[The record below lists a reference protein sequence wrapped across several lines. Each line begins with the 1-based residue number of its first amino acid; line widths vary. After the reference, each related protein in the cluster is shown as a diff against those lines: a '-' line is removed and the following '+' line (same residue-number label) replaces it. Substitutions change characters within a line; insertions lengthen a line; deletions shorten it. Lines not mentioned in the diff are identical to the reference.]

1 MESNDDGQSQS
12 LDNISVFKRLWYF
25 LRREKLITSTKEEIE
40 KIIDEVEEKGFID
53 EDQGDMIHNIIVL
66 KDTAVREIMVPKVDM
81 IALASTSSIDDLI
94 AVITK
99 EGCSRIPVYEESMDN
114 IIGVI
119 YAKDVLKYWN
129 SRESF
134 SDIKE
139 LMSPPY
145 FVPEGKKLIDLLN
158 EFRENRTKMAIVID
172 EYGNVDGLLTMGDI
186 MEEIVGDIVGENDIH
201 REQEIVEKGDGIYSV
216 DPKLPID
223 EFSEAF
229 NVEIPEGSYD
239 TVGGFITCQLERI
252 PKSGESLEYNG
263 VVFEIAGADKKRISK
278 LIVHAQLRKDT

>member
-1 MESNDDGQSQS
+1 MESNDDG
-12 LDNISVFKRLWYF
+12 LDSISVFKRLWYF
-25 LRREKLITSTKEEIE
+25 LRREKLITNTKEEIE

-66 KDTAVREIMVPKVDM
+66 KDTAVHEIMVPKVDM
-81 IALASTSSIDDLI
+81 IALASSSTLDDLI
-94 AVITK
+94 AVITE
-99 EGCSRIPVYEESMDN
+99 EGCSRIPVYEDSMDN

-119 YAKDVLKYWN
+119 YAKDVLKYW
-129 SRESF
+129 SSKDSF
-134 SDIKE
+134 SDIKV
-139 LMSPPY
+139 LMNPPY

-172 EYGNVDGLLTMGDI
+172 EYGNVDGLVTMGDI
-186 MEEIVGDIVGENDIH
+186 MEEIVGDIVGENDMHKDQDIM
-201 REQEIVEKGDGIYSV
+201 EKGDGIYSV

-229 NVEIPEGSYD
+229 DVEIPEGSYD

-252 PKSGESLEYNG
+252 PKQGETLEYNG
-263 VVFEIAGADKKRISK
+263 VLFEITGADKRRISK

>member
-1 MESNDDGQSQS
+1 MESNDDG
-12 LDNISVFKRLWYF
+12 LDSISVFKRLWYF
-25 LRREKLITSTKEEIE
+25 LRREKLITNTKEEIE

-81 IALASTSSIDDLI
+81 IALASSSTLDDLI
-94 AVITK
+94 AVITE
-99 EGCSRIPVYEESMDN
+99 EGCSRIPVYEDSMDN

-119 YAKDVLKYWN
+119 YAKDVLKYW
-129 SRESF
+129 SSKDSF
-134 SDIKE
+134 SDIKV
-139 LMSPPY
+139 LMNPPY

-172 EYGNVDGLLTMGDI
+172 EYGNVDGLVTMGDI
-186 MEEIVGDIVGENDIH
+186 MEEIVGDIVGENDMH
-201 REQEIVEKGDGIYSV
+201 KEQEIMEKGDGIYSV

-229 NVEIPEGSYD
+229 DVEIPEGSYD

-252 PKSGESLEYNG
+252 PKQGETLEYNG
-263 VVFEIAGADKKRISK
+263 VLFEITGADKRRISK

>member
-1 MESNDDGQSQS
+1 MENNDDGQDST
-12 LDNISVFKRLWYF
+12 SVLKRLWYF
-25 LRREKLITSTKEEIE
+25 LKREKLITNTKEEIE

-66 KDTAVREIMVPKVDM
+66 KDTAAREIMVPKVDM
-81 IALASTSSIDDLI
+81 IALASASTLDDLI

-99 EGCSRIPVYEESMDN
+99 EGCSRIPIYEETMDN

-119 YAKDVLKYWN
+119 YAKDVLKYWGFRD
-129 SRESF
+129 SL
-134 SDIKE
+134 SDIKV
-139 LMSPPY
+139 LMNPAY

-172 EYGNVDGLLTMGDI
+172 EYGNVDGLVTMGDI
-186 MEEIVGDIVGENDIH
+186 MEEIVGDIVGENDMH
-201 REQEIVEKGDGIYSV
+201 KEQEIVEKEDGIYLV
-216 DPKLPID
+216 DPKIPID

-229 NVEIPEGSYD
+229 AVEIPEGSYD
-239 TVGGFITCQLERI
+239 TVGGFITCRLERI
-252 PKSGESLEYNG
+252 PKSGETLEYNG
-263 VVFEIAGADKKRISK
+263 ILFEIAGADKKRISK